1 MEAKSESIIPE
12 MDFCFFPAGMM
23 RQKTKERMRLVKIW
37 NASNEQL
44 IGDRIEIAE
53 TSFARM
59 RGLLGRKSLDEG
71 EGLWISPSSGVHTVG
86 MSFAID
92 VLGMDKDLRVVRIWE
107 RLAPWRATS
116 LSLRTHSVIE
126 LPAGRIA
133 EVPVRVGD
141 RLRIELRV

>member
-1 MEAKSESIIPE
+1 
-12 MDFCFFPAGMM
+12 
-23 RQKTKERMRLVKIW
+23 MRLVKIW

>member
-1 MEAKSESIIPE
+1 
-12 MDFCFFPAGMM
+12 MM

>member
-1 MEAKSESIIPE
+1 VDAKSESIIPE
-12 MDFCFFPAGMM
+12 MDCCFFPAGMM

>member
-1 MEAKSESIIPE
+1 
-12 MDFCFFPAGMM
+12 M

-141 RLRIELRV
+141 RLRIELRA

>member
-1 MEAKSESIIPE
+1 

-92 VLGMDKDLRVVRIWE
+92 VLGMDKNLRVVRIWE

>member
-1 MEAKSESIIPE
+1 